1 MIQKKKKKS
10 QRAQHPTFRIVV
22 HPGGGRR
29 MNSGRDTGDF
39 RDVDHVLLIN
49 VGVNKK
55 IFFSFYCYS
64 LVHT

>member
-1 MIQKKKKKS
+1 
-10 QRAQHPTFRIVV
+10 
-22 HPGGGRR
+22 

-55 IFFSFYCYS
+55 IFFFILLLFFSTYVVYIYMLSCKKKIFFKMHMP
-64 LVHT
+64 LDV